1 MEFRNNL
8 GDKAIQDVI
17 RTYPEIGEILNRF
30 EIGCV
35 TCKVGVCLLKDVV
48 AIHGLSKD
56 DEAKIEQEINSY
68 LTAKGE

>member
-1 MEFRNNL
+1 MELRNSL
-8 GDKAIQDVI
+8 GDRAIQDVI